1 MISIQRPQKSL
12 LRTPPKEFDPTPLEE
27 LDLDSEDVPEGPKRV
42 LLGFDPGGGNPK
54 AGEMAT
60 LPVDFVPESDSVA
73 SLFPTMDAPEAP
85 KRLLVEGVGDAT
97 GFCPVSPGVIAVVD
111 ALVGT
116 EPSSHDNY

>member
-1 MISIQRPQKSL
+1 
-12 LRTPPKEFDPTPLEE
+12 
-27 LDLDSEDVPEGPKRV
+27 V

-97 GFCPVSPGVIAVVD
+97 GFCPVSPGVVAVVD
-111 ALVGT
+111 ALVDIFEEALDHSSREGKT
-116 EPSSHDNY
+116 ASRITPSHDLTFLWTDTVHVSPEVLCLAL